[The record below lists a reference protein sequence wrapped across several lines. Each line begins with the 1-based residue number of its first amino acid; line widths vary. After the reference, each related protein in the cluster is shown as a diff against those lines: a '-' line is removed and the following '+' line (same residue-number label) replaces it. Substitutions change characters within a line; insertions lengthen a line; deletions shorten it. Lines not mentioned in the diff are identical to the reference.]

1 MMEPLENLK
10 KYDVVLAS
18 NSPRRQ
24 ELIGQLG
31 LKCRT
36 YVIKGIEEKYAEDTP
51 IDDISLCISKVKADA
66 YKQIITG
73 NQLVITADTIVICDG
88 EALGKPKDDDEAV
101 EMLQKLSGKTHKVVT
116 GVTITTKNR
125 TSSFKVTTDVEF
137 AEMSDEEIKYY
148 VEKFHPTDK
157 AGAYG
162 IQEWIGCIGV
172 KGINGSFYNVIG
184 LPLQRLYTEL
194 KKY

>member
-1 MMEPLENLK
+1 
-10 KYDVVLAS
+10 
-18 NSPRRQ
+18 
-24 ELIGQLG
+24 
-31 LKCRT
+31 
-36 YVIKGIEEKYAEDTP
+36 VIKGIEEKYAEDTP

-137 AEMSDEEIKYY
+137 AEMSDDEIKYY